1 MKRPASLLPR
11 SARQI
16 PQPVARSRRE
26 AAIQLVR
33 VEFDVSRLE
42 LGIAQAQ
49 DRLDRSVEAL
59 EQRRRRRA
67 ALLALLKP

>member
-1 MKRPASLLPR
+1 MKRPVSAHPK

-33 VEFDVSRLE
+33 VEFDMSRLE
-42 LGIAQAQ
+42 LGIDQAQ
-49 DRLDRSVEAL
+49 DRLCRYAEELD
-59 EQRRRRRA
+59 QRRRKRA
-67 ALLALLKP
+67 ALLDILKP